1 MARTQ
6 AADYE
11 ERKDAILD
19 HAAALF
25 ARKGFLGTSV
35 LDIARACGASKSLL
49 YHYYP
54 SKEDVLAGVMSSH
67 IDVLLNTASEVL
79 ADATPAEARL
89 RQMLHRF
96 LEHYAGAADRQKVL
110 LHELDNLP
118 PEIRKAIVLKQK
130 KIVDA
135 VQSLLVHVFPDKLAD
150 PATARVKTMLIFG
163 MINWT
168 SNWFD
173 QRGKLTY
180 ADLADMALE
189 MALAGREVS

>member
-1 MARTQ
+1 MREQ
-6 AADYE
+6 LIDR
-11 ERKDAILD
+11 RKQ
-19 HAAALF
+19 
-25 ARKGFLGTSV
+25 R
-35 LDIARACGASKSLL
+35 
-49 YHYYP
+49 
-54 SKEDVLAGVMSSH
+54 
-67 IDVLLNTASEVL
+67 
-79 ADATPAEARL
+79 
-89 RQMLHRF
+89 
-96 LEHYAGAADRQKVL
+96 
-110 LHELDNLP
+110 
-118 PEIRKAIVLKQK
+118 

-135 VQSLLVHVFPDKLAD
+135 VQSLLVRVFPDKLAD